1 MQAPRIVVHPTAEVI
16 PFRRPKQIKNKK
28 RSARRA
34 PPRLCVVLS
43 FPAAGRS
50 LAEAWQKVVGVN

>member
-1 MQAPRIVVHPTAEVI
+1 MASRIVIHPAAELI

-28 RSARRA
+28 RSVRKAHAR
-34 PPRLCVVLS
+34 PCVVLS

-50 LAEAWQKVVGVN
+50 LAEAWRKVVGVN